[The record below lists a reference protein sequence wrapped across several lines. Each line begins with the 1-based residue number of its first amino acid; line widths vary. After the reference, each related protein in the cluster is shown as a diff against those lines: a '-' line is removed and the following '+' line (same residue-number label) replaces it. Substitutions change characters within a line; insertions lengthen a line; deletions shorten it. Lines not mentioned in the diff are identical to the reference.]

1 MTRATP
7 TDAAVPKTGPASY
20 ADLFSVLGHV
30 RIDRAALAV
39 AAMLTL
45 VEVGGTLG
53 FPLLTRTIVDGSSAM
68 AATSGGLFDRP
79 VIVQLVLV
87 LLAAAVA
94 AAVARYLTSRAGLS
108 LGARLRSAAIERLV
122 AAPVTYLDGLASGE
136 VTSRVINDTKA
147 VAQLISRESLN
158 AASAVLLLVGAALV
172 LFSMD
177 AALASILFGVI
188 GAAFLA
194 MLPVML
200 TMAAVAYRTQDET
213 ARLSGRLTQV
223 FAEMRMVKTF
233 GAEERERRRADSGIF
248 ALFALGCRSARIEA
262 ALSPV
267 MTLAVT
273 ISLVTILA
281 YGGMRVAAGTLSS
294 GTLTAFLL
302 YIFTVVGPLAQ
313 LTSFFSQLSVARGA
327 STRLAE
333 VLRLAP
339 EWSAPV
345 TSRAAVRTPKALTF
359 DRVRFSYG
367 DRLALSLDGLLFA
380 PGSRTAI
387 IGPSGSGK
395 STLLAL
401 VERFYTPDQGS
412 IRHGDENITAIP
424 LREWRARIGYVA
436 QTSAM
441 LSGSV
446 RENLLYGIDRPVGE
460 EAIAG
465 ALASSR
471 SDGFVAAL
479 PEGLDTQ
486 IGERGARLSGGE
498 RQRLAIAR
506 MFLRDPEIL
515 LLDEATSSLDEENAH
530 LVLQGLEALMRGRT
544 CILVTHRMTGLEAMD
559 QIVALDGGELVERGA
574 PESLL
579 SGTGFYR
586 RLVHRQ
592 FLEEKSA

>member
-1 MTRATP
+1 MTRAAP
-7 TDAAVPKTGPASY
+7 TDAAGPGAGPASY
-20 ADLFSVLGHV
+20 AGLFSVLGHV

-39 AAMLTL
+39 AALLTL

-53 FPLLTRTIVDGSSAM
+53 FPLLTRTIVDGS
-68 AATSGGLFDRP
+68 AALSTSGGLFGQP
-79 VIVQLVLV
+79 AVVQLVLV

-108 LGARLRSAAIERLV
+108 FGARLRSAAVERLV

-158 AASAVLLLVGAALV
+158 AASAILLLTGAALV

-177 AALASILFGVI
+177 AALAGILFGVI

-233 GAEERERRRADSGIF
+233 DAEERERRRADAGIF

-262 ALSPV
+262 GLSPV

-281 YGGMRVAAGTLSS
+281 YGGMRVAAGSLSS

-339 EWSAPV
+339 EWSAPA
-345 TSRAAVRTPKALTF
+345 TPRAPVGRMPKALAF
-359 DRVRFSYG
+359 DQVRFSYG
-367 DRLALSLDGLLFA
+367 DRLALSLDGLVFA

-441 LSGSV
+441 LSGNV
-446 RENLLYGIDRPVGE
+446 RDNLLYGIDRPVGD
-460 EAIAG
+460 EAIAS
-465 ALASSR
+465 ALALSR

-530 LVLQGLEALMRGRT
+530 LVLQGLDALMRGRT
-544 CILVTHRMTGLEAMD
+544 CILVTHRMTGLESMD
-559 QIVALDGGELVERGA
+559 QIVALDRGELAECGA
-574 PESLL
+574 PEALL
-579 SGTGFYR
+579 SGAGFYR

-592 FLEEKSA
+592 FLQEKFA

>member
-1 MTRATP
+1 MTRAAP
-7 TDAAVPKTGPASY
+7 TEASPRTGPASY
-20 ADLFSVLGHV
+20 ADLFSVLRHV
-30 RIDRAALAV
+30 RIDRGALCFAAL
-39 AAMLTL
+39 LTL

-53 FPLLTRTIVDGSSAM
+53 FPLLTRTIVDGSGQM
-68 AATSGGLFDRP
+68 AATGGLFGRP

-87 LLAAAVA
+87 LLAAAAA

-158 AASAVLLLVGAALV
+158 AASAVLLLAGAALV

-177 AALASILFGVI
+177 AALAGILFGVI

-213 ARLSGRLTQV
+213 AKLSGRLTQV

-233 GAEERERRRADSGIF
+233 GAEERERRRADTGIF

-281 YGGMRVAAGTLSS
+281 YGGMRVAAGSLSS

-339 EWSAPV
+339 EWSAPP
-345 TSRAAVRTPKALTF
+345 TPRAAAGRTPKALTF
-359 DRVRFSYG
+359 DQIRFSYG
-367 DRLALSLDGLLFA
+367 DRLALSLEGLVFA

-401 VERFYTPDQGS
+401 IERFYTPDQGS
-412 IRHGDENITAIP
+412 IRHGDENIVAIP

-446 RENLLYGIDRPVGE
+446 RDNLLYGIDRPVGE
-460 EAIAG
+460 EAIAS
-465 ALASSR
+465 ALALSR

-479 PEGLDTQ
+479 PAGLDTQ

-574 PESLL
+574 PEALL
-579 SGTGFYR
+579 SGAGFYR

-592 FLEEKSA
+592 FLQEKSA

>member
-1 MTRATP
+1 MTRASP
-7 TDAAVPKTGPASY
+7 TNAAGPRTGPASY
-20 ADLFSVLGHV
+20 TDLFSVLGHV
-30 RIDRAALAV
+30 RIDRAALVV
-39 AAMLTL
+39 ATLLTL

-53 FPLLTRTIVDGSSAM
+53 FPLLTRTIVDGSGTI
-68 AATSGGLFDRP
+68 ATSGGLFGQP
-79 VIVQLVLV
+79 VVVQLVLV

-94 AAVARYLTSRAGLS
+94 AALARYLTSRAGLA

-136 VTSRVINDTKA
+136 VTSRVINDTRA

-158 AASAVLLLVGAALV
+158 AASAVLLLAGAALV

-213 ARLSGRLTQV
+213 AKLSGRLTQV

-233 GAEERERRRADSGIF
+233 GAEERERRRADTGIA

-339 EWSAPV
+339 EWSAPA
-345 TSRAAVRTPKALTF
+345 TPRATAGRTPRALTF
-359 DRVRFSYG
+359 DQIRFSYG
-367 DRLALSLDGLLFA
+367 DRLALSLDGLVFA

-412 IRHGDENITAIP
+412 IRHGDENITTIP

-446 RENLLYGIDRPVGE
+446 RDNLLYGIDRPVGE
-460 EAIAG
+460 EAIAS
-465 ALASSR
+465 ALALSR

-574 PESLL
+574 PEVLL
-579 SGTGFYR
+579 SGAGFYR

-592 FLEEKSA
+592 FLQEKSA